1 MAQTFVYNSGTYQET
16 NSGTSDLE
24 FGLFFDG
31 TLNNKNNTDLRL
43 KVLNQNDLKI
53 RPTDDVEI
61 ILWKEEMIEER
72 RKRFEKDSLDKY
84 SDNKDELDPKD
95 ITDYQ
100 IADKRSG
107 TDKLGVDNSLMND
120 YTNVARMWKC
130 CDDNYRIYIE
140 GIGTLDKQKDIDDG
154 FRFGAGE
161 TGIRGKVRRG
171 CEELAKKIEPKILKR
186 NDEIIEITLDVFGFS
201 RGAAAAR
208 NFLYEVNVSNK
219 REEDTKITKSKKYVG
234 THLEE
239 TSYYTYSTNDI
250 IAEKQFV
257 REYEDILLDK
267 DNVEVDPQYL
277 IDGKMPKYGYL
288 GYYLLEKVKPEVLDR
303 IRLNIR
309 FVGLYDTVSSYEESG
324 NLMKG
329 MLQAS
334 HLADYFDDDVEQ
346 LQLNNLGKFQQ
357 AVHFTAMDEHREN
370 FALTKL
376 QPQENNCNYI
386 EKTFPGVH
394 CDIGGAYETGTEIVD
409 EIEVCPVIISLF
421 SSELEDLKSKLISD
435 CWYMESQLEIKIEL
449 QRDEERVA
457 KHLELFKKRYDRF
470 LEIIGGVTGANLI
483 RYKKL
488 RGVRFLWKE
497 YSYIPLHFMESYF
510 LSNLSDN
517 CEKIFSMTTIDEYSI
532 KSHPKLVQA
541 KEWLEKYVFGN
552 REKWSFIPNIEEI
565 IKGKIIK
572 LKGKKPLHEATKDRL
587 EERRYKVML
596 DNKHQYTELIKVL
609 NQEKELRDRVI
620 NENPIIANH
629 FILETLRTYYLH
641 WSANRDWFGMDP
653 TSDRIRKEY

>member
-84 SDNKDELDPKD
+84 SDNKDELDLKD

-552 REKWSFIPNIEEI
+552 GEKWSFIPNIEEI

-572 LKGKKPLHEATKDRL
+572 LKGKKPLREATKDRL

>member
-1 MAQTFVYNSGTYQET
+1 MSQTFVYNSGTYQET

-324 NLMKG
+324 NLIKG
-329 MLQAS
+329 MRQSAGLT
-334 HLADYFDDDVEQ
+334 DYFDDDIEQ
-346 LQLNNLGKFQQ
+346 LQLNNLGSFEK

-370 FALTKL
+370 FALTHFSEEMLLK
-376 QPQENNCNYI
+376 PKYNCI

-394 CDIGGAYETGTEIVD
+394 CDIGGAYETGTEYVD
-409 EIEVCPVIISLF
+409 EIENSNYNP
-421 SSELEDLKSKLISD
+421 ELDTLHEDLISKY
-435 CWYMESQLEIKIEL
+435 WYKREQLNL
-449 QRDEERVA
+449 SF
-457 KHLELFKKRYDRF
+457 FKLSGTRF
-470 LEIIGGVTGANLI
+470 L
-483 RYKKL
+483 R
-488 RGVRFLWKE
+488 KE
-497 YSYIPLHFMESYF
+497 YSYIPLHFMQDFFKSLLGNNHQNIITKNVVIDYPI
-510 LSNLSDN
+510 SDPQD
-517 CEKIFSMTTIDEYSI
+517 KILI
-532 KSHPKLVQA
+532 KV
-541 KEWLEKYVFGN
+541 KERLRKYVFRDEN
-552 REKWSFIPNIEEI
+552 
-565 IKGKIIK
+565 
-572 LKGKKPLHEATKDRL
+572 KKE
-587 EERRYKVML
+587 EERSEEEKEWRFISDGERKKLLQEEGRKVIDEIKSKRRKEQEKIKKEDQNMVHLEGGTYKKTVTF
-596 DNKHQYTELIKVL
+596 DSEPKINYAKVL
-609 NQEKELRDRVI
+609 QEVYKRK
-620 NENPIIANH
+620 PIIETQDVLR
-629 FILETLRTYYLH
+629 ILRNKYLH
-641 WSANRDWFGMDP
+641 WSSNRDWFAMEP
-653 TSDRIRKEY
+653 TPDRKRKEY

>member
-552 REKWSFIPNIEEI
+552 GEKWSFIPNIEEI

-653 TSDRIRKEY
+653 TSDRKRKEY